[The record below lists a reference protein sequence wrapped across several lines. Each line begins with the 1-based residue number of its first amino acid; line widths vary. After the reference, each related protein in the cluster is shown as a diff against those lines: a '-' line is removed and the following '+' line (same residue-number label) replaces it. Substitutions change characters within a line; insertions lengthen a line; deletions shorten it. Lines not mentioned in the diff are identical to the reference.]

1 MNTTWFD
8 AEQAIVNTVS
18 YVDVFDYPLTPAEIH
33 RYLIRLPLT
42 TAETHRLLD
51 TGRLV
56 PARLSHRDGLYMLP
70 GREEVA
76 EVRRQRRAASQH
88 SRSARRQPSRKALS
102 R

>member
-42 TAETHRLLD
+42 SAETHRLLD
-51 TGRLV
+51 AGRLV
-56 PARLSHRDGLYMLP
+56 PSRLSRRDGLYMPVSYTHLTLP
-70 GREEVA
+70 TSDLV
-76 EVRRQRRAASQH
+76 
-88 SRSARRQPSRKALS
+88 
-102 R
+102 